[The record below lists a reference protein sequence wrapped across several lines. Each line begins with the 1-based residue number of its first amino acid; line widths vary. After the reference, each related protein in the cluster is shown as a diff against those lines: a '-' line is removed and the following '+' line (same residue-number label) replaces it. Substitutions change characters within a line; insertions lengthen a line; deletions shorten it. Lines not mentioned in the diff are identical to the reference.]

1 VRRVLVAGCGYVGAV
16 TADLFHQA
24 GWQVEGWTRSAGSAS
39 SFSGKR
45 YPVRSVDISAAD
57 QLAMGSAAEF
67 DLVVHCASTRGGD
80 LEAYRRLYWTGARNL
95 VGRFANSI
103 FLFVSSTSVY
113 AQKNGDWVT
122 EESPAN
128 PEHETGAILRET
140 EEFVLAN
147 GGRVARLAGI
157 YGPGR
162 SALLEKFLNGQAI
175 VDPEN
180 DRFVNQVHRDD
191 IAAAFFLLAHRPPGP
206 GEIFNVVDDKPVKQS
221 AYYRWLAQKL
231 DRPLPATGVSPST
244 RKRGEGNKRVSNDKL
259 RSVGWIPRYPSFIEG
274 MEKSVLPSFG
284 L

>member
-24 GWQVEGWTRSAGSAS
+24 GWRVEGWTRSAGSAS
-39 SFSGKR
+39 AFSGKP
-45 YPVRSVDISAAD
+45 YPVRSLDISAAD
-57 QLAMGSAAEF
+57 QLAMDPGAEF
-67 DLVVHCASTRGGD
+67 DAVVHCASTRGGD
-80 LEAYRRLYWTGARNL
+80 LDAYRRLYWTGARNL
-95 VGRFANSI
+95 IGRFANST

-113 AQKNGDWVT
+113 TQKNGGWVT

-175 VDPEN
+175 IDPEE

-191 IAAAFFLLAHRPPGP
+191 IAAAFLLLADRPPGP
-206 GEIFNVVDDKPVKQS
+206 AEIYNVVDDKPVRQS
-221 AYYRWLAQKL
+221 EYYRWLAQKL
-231 DRPLPATGVSPST
+231 DRPLPATGVSPLT
-244 RKRGEGNKRVSNDKL
+244 RKRGEGNKRVSNRKL
-259 RSVGWIPRYPSFIEG
+259 RSVGWIPRYPSFVEG
-274 MEKSVLPSFG
+274 MEKSVLGSFG